1 MQYFLLTQLS
11 RITSVTCDLRALLQ
25 NQLTGFLNTGNY
37 MFHIIQKK
45 FNYYQPI
52 QMMIKM
58 ADSEV
63 SSELYS
69 NLFHQNGLISSVNE
83 CVCSIDVN
91 SKLKCA
97 LDEISSLNQ
106 IIQLLLNDLNS
117 DCAPASSD
125 IDLSTLREIASMEKG
140 HNVSTCDDWIEV
152 TSKFSSNTNTVR
164 NPDSLLAYQPIPTY
178 NKYAHLINLQDST
191 ET

>member
-106 IIQLLLNDLNS
+106 IMQLLLNDLNS
-117 DCAPASSD
+117 VRWQVR
-125 IDLSTLREIASMEKG
+125 IL
-140 HNVSTCDDWIEV
+140 TCLPYARLQAWKKVIMC
-152 TSKFSSNTNTVR
+152 
-164 NPDSLLAYQPIPTY
+164 LLVMTGL
-178 NKYAHLINLQDST
+178 K
-191 ET
+191 

>member
-1 MQYFLLTQLS
+1 MRHVLS
-11 RITSVTCDLRALLQ
+11 ITAFCVTLYGAGWKG
-25 NQLTGFLNTGNY
+25 TGFEVLCKLFG
-37 MFHIIQKK
+37 IIVG
-45 FNYYQPI
+45 
-52 QMMIKM
+52 KM
-58 ADSEV
+58 ADGEV

-83 CVCSIDVN
+83 CVCCIDLN

-97 LDEISSLNQ
+97 SDEISSLNQ

-117 DCAPASSD
+117 DCVPVSSD
-125 IDLSTLREIASMEKG
+125 IDLSTLREIASMEKE
-140 HNVSTCDDWIEV
+140 HNMSTCDDWIEV
-152 TSKFSSNTNTVR
+152 TSKFSRNTNTVR